1 MLNILLIG
9 LIFSAGLPIFLN
21 LNMGMNKWT
30 LLTGILLLGAAVV
43 RGQGNPVVQIKKD
56 TIVLAKG
63 TTYRFTVDTPE
74 DQGLVSAGADVHGL
88 FQLLNSKGDLLPG
101 FIVWNKQG
109 EIKNG
114 TELFTG
120 DRLQIKA
127 KNGRV
132 QTYFIEVRKMALG
145 GQLVLDTAEMT
156 RGTRGDVLFSYTAGQ
171 RSPDARVQFYI
182 PAELAATLENTSVNV
197 IGRGFVKL
205 KDLSTQSVGRVGSA
219 CPYQKVGEVRIS
231 KDGAG
236 TVLVFS
242 GLDLRPANG
251 PDLKVRI
258 ENVCLT
264 KAGDYRFRAV
274 YTTAQPEVLNST
286 GTGAEIAVLKIRN
299 RVTDFVRVLD
309 RGLHYKE
316 DQNRYTRL
324 SFKWRSAVPKKAVQL
339 MQSLDNG
346 KTWKPLSAKFGEGA
360 VEVKAL
366 LPDRLYKFRLKI
378 LSGEYKGFSNVVSF
392 YSGKMAVVPFIA
404 GTEDHTDG
412 INRAIDSLNHIG
424 GGTLVF
430 KKGDYRVR
438 TVHLKSNVYLYLEK
452 GAVIRAI
459 KGADAPE
466 TTWFSDRKYRSGLS
480 PTDMGPYADP
490 ENYLTKQDVGHHYF
504 HNAMFFGER
513 LDNVKIIG
521 AGVITGDG
529 NLVNGDKVMNNAPD
543 NRADKMFSLKLCTN
557 LEIGGLERQEDLWYD
572 EEKDEPYYIGKNGEK
587 QFRDDLM
594 LKIERAGHF
603 VLLATGTDHISVHD
617 TYFGKEHTTNA
628 RDIYDFMACNDV
640 WVKNIYS
647 KVSSDDIVKPGSD
660 CALGFTRPA
669 SHYKVRNVIGDTNC
683 NLFQIGSETADDIT
697 NVCVDNIYVLGA
709 NKAGFSISTNDGGHI
724 SDIHLNCGH
733 TGPLHSRSKMY
744 RAMAPFFIS
753 ISNRGR
759 IIGAEVGRY
768 VFTENGKQHDELLVK
783 NVNIGEVEGIHLK
796 HIDVSEVYSG
806 SSYNGT
812 RWKRFDGSQPRSTP
826 IVAGY
831 QLPEQAVVKGG
842 LDFKLPNGKH
852 TGYIRNISFEDVRV
866 LVKGGNPASDTSNVC
881 PELGVGQYNASNL
894 KVQPSYGLWARHVAG
909 LSLKDCVFRFEKA
922 DGRYAIM
929 LEDVHGAKLSGIQT
943 DPPAGQRVL
952 IREKNSS
959 DILTQE

>member
-1 MLNILLIG
+1 
-9 LIFSAGLPIFLN
+9 
-21 LNMGMNKWT
+21 MNKLT
-30 LLTGILLLGAAVV
+30 LVTGILLLGAVV
-43 RGQGNPVVQIKKD
+43 VKGQESPVVQIKRD

-74 DQGLVSAGADVHGL
+74 ELGLVSAGADVHGL
-88 FQLLNSKGDLLPG
+88 FQVLNVKGDLLPG
-101 FIVWNKQG
+101 FIARNNRG
-109 EIKNG
+109 EIKTG

-120 DRLQIKA
+120 DRLQVKS
-127 KNGRV
+127 KNGEAK
-132 QTYFIEVRKMALG
+132 TYFIEVKKMALD
-145 GQLVLDTAEMT
+145 GQLVLDTTEMT
-156 RGTRGDVLFSYTAGQ
+156 RGTKGDVLFSYTAGQ
-171 RSPDARVQFYI
+171 RSPDARVKFYI
-182 PAELAATLENTSVNV
+182 PSDLGVTLENTSVNV

-219 CPYQKVGEVRIS
+219 YPYQKVGQVRIS
-231 KDGAG
+231 KEATG
-236 TVLVFS
+236 TVLLFS
-242 GLDLRPANG
+242 GLDFRPANG

-258 ENVCLT
+258 ENVCLAKT
-264 KAGDYRFRAV
+264 GDYQLKAV
-274 YTTAQPEVLNST
+274 YTTAQPEVLNSA
-286 GTGAEIAVLKIRN
+286 GVGAEVAVLKVRS
-299 RVTDFVRVLD
+299 RVADFVRVLD
-309 RGLHYKE
+309 KSLHYQE
-316 DQNRYTRL
+316 DQNSYTRL
-324 SFKWRSAVPKKAVQL
+324 SFKWRSAVPQRAVQL
-339 MQSLDNG
+339 LQSLDNG
-346 KTWKPLSAKFGEGA
+346 RTWRSLPAKFEKGA
-360 VEVKAL
+360 AEVRAL
-366 LPDRLYKFRLKI
+366 LPQRLYKFRLKI
-378 LSGEYKGFSNVVSF
+378 LSGEYKGFSNLVSF
-392 YSGKMAVVPFIA
+392 YSGKMDVGPFVA
-404 GTEDHTDG
+404 GTDDHTDG

-430 KKGDYRVR
+430 KKGTYRVR
-438 TVHLKSNVYLYLEK
+438 TVHLKSNVYLYLDK
-452 GAVIRAI
+452 GAVIKAI

-466 TTWFSDRKYRSGLS
+466 TTWFSDKKYRSGLS

-504 HNAMFFGER
+504 RNAMFFGER

-521 AGVITGDG
+521 AGMITGDG
-529 NLVNGDKVMNNAPD
+529 NLVNSDKVMNNAAD

-557 LEIGGLERQEDLWYD
+557 LEIGGRERQEDLWYD
-572 EEKDEPYYIGKNGEK
+572 EQKDEPYYIGKNGEK
-587 QFRDDLM
+587 LFEDDQM

-617 TYFGKEHTTNA
+617 TYFGKEHATNA

-669 SHYKVRNVIGDTNC
+669 SNYKVRNVIGDTNC
-683 NLFQIGSETADDIT
+683 NLFQIGSETADDISH
-697 NVCVDNIYVLGA
+697 VCVDNIYVLGA

-724 SDIHLNCGH
+724 SDVHLNCGH

-783 NVNIGEVEGIHLK
+783 NVNIGEVEDIHLK
-796 HIDVSEVYSG
+796 HIDVLEVYSG

-831 QLPEQAVVKGG
+831 QLPEHAAVMGG

-852 TGYIRNISFEDVRV
+852 TGYIRNISFEDVKV
-866 LVKGGNPASDTSNVC
+866 LVKGGNPGSDTSNVC

-894 KVQPSYGLWARHVAG
+894 KVQPSYGLWARHVTG
-909 LSLKDCVFRFEKA
+909 LKLKDCSFRFEKP

-929 LEDVHGAKLSGIQT
+929 LEDVHGAKLYGIQT
-943 DPPAGQRVL
+943 DPSASQQVL

>member
-1 MLNILLIG
+1 
-9 LIFSAGLPIFLN
+9 
-21 LNMGMNKWT
+21 MNKWT

-43 RGQGNPVVQIKKD
+43 KGQGNPVVQIKKD

-74 DQGLVSAGADVHGL
+74 DQGLVSAGADAHGL
-88 FQLLNSKGDLLPG
+88 FQLLYSRGDLLPG
-101 FIVWNKQG
+101 YIVRNKQG
-109 EIKNG
+109 EIKTG

-127 KNGRV
+127 KSGQV

-182 PAELAATLENTSVNV
+182 PAELGATLENTSVNV

-219 CPYQKVGEVRIS
+219 YPYQKVGEVRIS

-264 KAGDYRFRAV
+264 KTGDYQLKAV
-274 YTTAQPEVLNST
+274 YTTAQPEVLNSA
-286 GTGAEIAVLKIRN
+286 GTGAEVAVLKVRN
-299 RVTDFVRVLD
+299 RLVDFVRVLD

-316 DQNRYTRL
+316 DQNRYTGLNFR
-324 SFKWRSAVPKKAVQL
+324 WRSAVPKKAVQL

-360 VEVKAL
+360 AEVKAL

-378 LSGEYKGFSNVVSF
+378 LSGEYKGFSNMVSF
-392 YSGKMAVVPFIA
+392 YSGKMAVSPFIA

-412 INRAIDSLNHIG
+412 INKAIDSLNRIG

-480 PTDMGPYADP
+480 PTDIGPYADP

-504 HNAMFFGER
+504 RNAMFFGER

-521 AGVITGDG
+521 AGMITGDG
-529 NLVNGDKVMNNAPD
+529 NLVNSDKVMNNTPD

-572 EEKDEPYYIGKNGEK
+572 EAKDEPYYIGKNGEK
-587 QFRDDLM
+587 LFEHDQM

-617 TYFGKEHTTNA
+617 TYFGKEHTANA

-640 WVKNIYS
+640 GVKNIYS

-669 SHYKVRNVIGDTNC
+669 SHYRVRNVIGDTNC
-683 NLFQIGSETADDIT
+683 NLFQIGSETADDIS

-724 SDIHLNCGH
+724 SDVHLNCGH

-768 VFTENGKQHDELLVK
+768 EFTENGKQHDELLVK
-783 NVNIGEVEGIHLK
+783 NVNIG
-796 HIDVSEVYSG
+796 
-806 SSYNGT
+806 
-812 RWKRFDGSQPRSTP
+812 
-826 IVAGY
+826 
-831 QLPEQAVVKGG
+831 
-842 LDFKLPNGKH
+842 
-852 TGYIRNISFEDVRV
+852 
-866 LVKGGNPASDTSNVC
+866 
-881 PELGVGQYNASNL
+881 
-894 KVQPSYGLWARHVAG
+894 
-909 LSLKDCVFRFEKA
+909 
-922 DGRYAIM
+922 
-929 LEDVHGAKLSGIQT
+929 
-943 DPPAGQRVL
+943 
-952 IREKNSS
+952 
-959 DILTQE
+959 